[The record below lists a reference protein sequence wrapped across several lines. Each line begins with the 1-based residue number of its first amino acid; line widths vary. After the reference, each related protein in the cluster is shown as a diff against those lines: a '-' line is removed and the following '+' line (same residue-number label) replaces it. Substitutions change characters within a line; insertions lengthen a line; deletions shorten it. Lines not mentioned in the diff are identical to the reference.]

1 MQLCTARCRSCA
13 FSDASQT
20 YMCCR
25 WAGAGRG
32 AAAWDPG
39 SGQAPPQAQATPT
52 TSPDHTPGFRPH
64 PPLAQAPP
72 ISPDH
77 TYPQPRPHPLGSAI
91 SLAQAQPTLVPGS
104 AHRPKP
110 HPLKTRPHPQLRPH
124 PLPAEAQAPGRP
136 PLPPSSLPSPVSQPR
151 LISLL
156 LTAPPQE
163 KESFL
168 SFVADTPLL
177 LKAL

>member
-77 TYPQPRPHPLGSAI
+77 TYPQPRPHPS
-91 SLAQAQPTLVPGS
+91 AQPFPWLRPSPPWSQAPPTGLSHTHSRPDHILSSGPTHSQLKLRPQDGHHSPRPAFLVPF
-104 AHRPKP
+104 H
-110 HPLKTRPHPQLRPH
+110 
-124 PLPAEAQAPGRP
+124 
-136 PLPPSSLPSPVSQPR
+136 SLG
-151 LISLL
+151 
-156 LTAPPQE
+156 
-163 KESFL
+163 
-168 SFVADTPLL
+168 
-177 LKAL
+177 